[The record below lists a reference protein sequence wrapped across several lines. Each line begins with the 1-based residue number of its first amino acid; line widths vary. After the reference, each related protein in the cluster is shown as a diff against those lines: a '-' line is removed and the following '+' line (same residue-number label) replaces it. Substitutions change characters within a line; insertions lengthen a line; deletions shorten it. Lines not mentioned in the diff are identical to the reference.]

1 MIYLS
6 GSDFSGK
13 YKVDFTGSNLYLIN
27 EATELEKKYL
37 CLFFGLEKYDL
48 LKSETT
54 ANNGQIVSQE
64 FIDLFSEKEFAG
76 KLFSLKTALKSLLY
90 YELQMLSRITSFG
103 NGTEN
108 LKTDSTNSTFAIFE
122 INTWNEGVDNFNCI
136 QSVTSSAYQNY
147 LKYKSWY

>member
-48 LKSETT
+48 LKSEIT
-54 ANNGQIVSQE
+54 ANNGQIVSPE

-76 KLFSLKTALKSLLY
+76 KLYSLKTALKSLLY

-108 LKTDSTNSTFAIFE
+108 LKTDSTSATYALHE
-122 INTWNEGVDNFNCI
+122 INIWNDAVDIFNYI
-136 QSVTSSAYQNY
+136 QSITSSAHQNY
-147 LKYKSWY
+147 LHYKSWY